1 MMMME
6 PVHSKKFRSWA
17 EKSGLKQKVM
27 VVTNK
32 GSVEQPACP
41 GEWKKRKEEH
51 ELCASLW
58 VGFAMSS

>member
-27 VVTNK
+27 VVTDK
-32 GSVEQPACP
+32 GSGEQPACP
-41 GEWKKRKEEH
+41 GEWKKCKEEH
-51 ELCASLW
+51 E
-58 VGFAMSS
+58 